1 MTNYPNEKPTFYSS
15 SSTSST
21 TNDQQVISRP
31 VRRHL
36 VDVFLVIA
44 AMLGIAA
51 VGANYG
57 GPYSRLSAV
66 SGGFIETGA
75 VIGSVFGIR
84 NMRQDNILRWGLLS
98 IYALFS
104 GASLSTLIA
113 TYLHWDPSGTLLLAA
128 LSGSMFIFLGFAG
141 SALLANRR
149 SMLYYGGMAGSL
161 LGIMVWASLAN
172 IFFIR
177 SSSMFS
183 AELYLGL
190 IAFAGFVVYDT
201 QMIVERASAGIYDIP
216 GHALELFMDLFA
228 LFVRLATIILRKE
241 EERENNGRSSTRRRQ
256 RRRQQDR
263 W

>member
-1 MTNYPNEKPTFYSS
+1 MPDYPDEKPTFFSSGAPSSS
-15 SSTSST
+15 SSTS
-21 TNDQQVISRP
+21 NDQQVISRP

-44 AMLGIAA
+44 AMLGVAA

-75 VIGSVFGIR
+75 VVGSVFGIR
-84 NMRQDNILRWGLLS
+84 AMRQDNILRWGLLMVRNTTCMGKV
-98 IYALFS
+98 IAYPVLLCLKVYALFS
-104 GASLSTLIA
+104 GSSLSTLIA

-149 SMLYYGGMAGSL
+149 SMLYYGGLAGSL

-190 IAFAGFVVYDT
+190 IAFAGFGK
-201 QMIVERASAGIYDIP
+201 IVAWMTKQKLLISP
-216 GHALELFMDLFA
+216 SLSL
-228 LFVRLATIILRKE
+228 
-241 EERENNGRSSTRRRQ
+241 
-256 RRRQQDR
+256 
-263 W
+263 